1 MLLPYLKAL
10 ESKIVV
16 LGSRSKSRNELMT
29 AQGIKYKVI
38 PSKFAEDLEHAS
50 YDHPKDY
57 NMVQMFRIRIPV
69 GGRFKS

>member
-10 ESKIVV
+10 ESKVVV
-16 LGSRSKSRNELMT
+16 LGSQSKSRNELMT

-38 PSKFAEDLEHAS
+38 PSKFAEDLEHAA

-57 NMVQMFRIRIPV
+57 NMVPMFRVRIPA
-69 GGRFKS
+69 GGRCKS